1 MTDLSGKTAIV
12 TGASRGIG
20 LGIAQALGQAGC
32 RVACV
37 ATSEASA
44 ERGAAAVRETG
55 SEALAFA
62 ADVRES
68 ERATEIAKEVL
79 GAWGQVDILVNN
91 AGITRDG
98 LLMKMSDEDIHSVV
112 DINLKAAMLYA
123 RAVSRAMIKARS
135 GSIIN
140 VSSIVGLMGS
150 PGQSNYAAAKAG
162 LFGLTR
168 SLASEMGGRGVRV
181 NAIAP
186 GYIQTDMTSELPEAV
201 KAESLKSIPMARFGD
216 PADIANGV
224 LFLASDAASYVTGTT
239 LVIDGGMSL

>member
-1 MTDLSGKTAIV
+1 VTDLSGKAAIV

-20 LGIAQALGQAGC
+20 LGIAEALARSGC

-37 ATSEASA
+37 ATSDASA
-44 ERGAAAVRETG
+44 ERGAVAVRDAG

-68 ERATEIAKEVL
+68 SRAAEIAKSVADE
-79 GAWGQVDILVNN
+79 WGRIDILVNN

-98 LLMKMSDEDIHSVV
+98 LLMKMSDEDIDSVI
-112 DINLKAAMLYA
+112 DINLKAAMFYT
-123 RAVSRAMIKARS
+123 RAVARTMIRARS
-135 GSIIN
+135 GSVVN
-140 VSSIVGLMGS
+140 VSSIVGLVGS

-168 SLASEMGGRGVRV
+168 SLAAEFGARGVRV

-186 GYIQTDMTSELPEAV
+186 GYIQTDMTSKLTEEV
-201 KAESLKSIPMARFGD
+201 KAESMKSIPMARFGD

-224 LFLASDAASYVTGTT
+224 LFLVSDAASYVTGTT